1 MYVASNPHDSLPVT
15 LTTEPMAV
23 GLLICL
29 PCFSKPWNVSLT
41 LIKIQFCSFEIMAFK
56 V

>member
-23 GLLICL
+23 GLFTMFL
-29 PCFSKPWNVSLT
+29 KT
-41 LIKIQFCSFEIMAFK
+41 LECVPHVDQNTILLL
-56 V
+56 